1 MTTNAPGLSHDQIA
15 ELMGISAARVKQIE
29 KRALGKLR
37 RELERCYHV
46 TVDDVK
52 EITSPEGE
60 THDFWA

>member
-1 MTTNAPGLSHDQIA
+1 
-15 ELMGISAARVKQIE
+15 MGISAARVKQIE

-37 RELERCYHV
+37 RALERYHV